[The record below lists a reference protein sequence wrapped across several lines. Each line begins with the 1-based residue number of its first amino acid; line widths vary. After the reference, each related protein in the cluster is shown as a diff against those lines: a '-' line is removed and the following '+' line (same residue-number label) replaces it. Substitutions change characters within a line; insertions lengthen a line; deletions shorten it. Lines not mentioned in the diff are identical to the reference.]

1 MRMVIDLIALVVY
14 GLALLFAA
22 AVTLT
27 IIVIGV
33 ALVRIV
39 TEGILESI
47 GVPANVVGIGGW
59 IAAGGM
65 VCFLLIS
72 TPVYCYPYVI
82 EGSEDRD

>member
-27 IIVIGV
+27 IIVFGV

-39 TEGILESI
+39 TEGILEGI

-72 TPVYCYPYVI
+72 TPVYCYPYGI
-82 EGSEDRD
+82 EGLEDRD